1 MDKYLVILSIITILY
16 FAQKYC
22 IQSEVE
28 KILLTKNIVENFS
41 DAVNPVT
48 GGGLNILGNIILGN
62 RHKISS
68 NSENLKITDLADNL
82 ANISVKDID
91 VSGTLII
98 RQGFAFNGNN
108 SFTNGN
114 AILNING
121 PSISSTTGPLILN
134 APTSNIIRL
143 GNNTNING
151 VFTINN
157 IKPILTKIITSPVNL
172 STTPRNIDTGIN
184 SDDYP
189 SIAFSGYVNSNS
201 TNSQYASLIE
211 FNTIKTQGGNWF
223 ISFTPQVTS
232 VISVRLTFFHK
243 NIVEVV

>member
-16 FAQKYC
+16 FVQKYC

-28 KILLTKNIVENFS
+28 KFLLTKNIVENFT
-41 DAVNPVT
+41 DTVT

-62 RHKISS
+62 KHKLTS
-68 NSENLKITDLADNL
+68 NGDYLKITDLNDNL

-91 VSGTLII
+91 VNGTLII
-98 RQGFAFNGNN
+98 SQGFTFNGNN

-121 PSISSTTGPLILN
+121 PSISSTGPLTLN
-134 APTSNIIRL
+134 APSSNIIQL
-143 GNNTNING
+143 GNNTNIYG
-151 VFTINN
+151 DFTINN
-157 IKPILTKIITSPVNL
+157 RKPILTKIITSPINL

-189 SIAFSGYVNSNS
+189 SIAFSGYNN
-201 TNSQYASLIE
+201 TNTQSYASLIE
-211 FNTIKTQGGNWF
+211 FNTIKTPGGNWL

>member
-16 FAQKYC
+16 FIQKYC

-28 KILLTKNIVENFS
+28 KFLLTKNIVENFT
-41 DAVNPVT
+41 DTVT

-62 RHKISS
+62 KHKLTSDGDY
-68 NSENLKITDLADNL
+68 LKITDLTNNL

-91 VSGTLII
+91 VSGMLII

-121 PSISSTTGPLILN
+121 PSISSTTGPLTLN
-134 APTSNIIRL
+134 APLSNIIRL

-157 IKPILTKIITSPVNL
+157 IKPILTKIITSPINL
-172 STTPRNIDTGIN
+172 SNTPRNIDTGIN

-189 SIAFSGYVNSNS
+189 SIAFSGYNN
-201 TNSQYASLIE
+201 TNTQSYASLIE
-211 FNTIKTQGGNWF
+211 FNTIKTPGGNWL